1 MSKYDR
7 LITLKE
13 AVIFSN
19 HAEENIRL
27 QIERGLLKKYDRNG
41 NLLNDPLRVKGFF
54 KLSELLE
61 VYDIDDPE
69 AEKQKFFSRKL
80 SKDSSRNIHPKKTIV
95 LNSSEMDE
103 LNHIKEG
110 SIDTWILF
118 LQHSYEEKQVAMTFS
133 EVSNSFV
140 QNEVLEYLDYSSRII
155 KSQGNIIIHSIPTYI
170 PYFGVKLTKVNF
182 FFKYWIVYGTA
193 TPPTQ
198 NIKKFTPVANSILY
212 YVKSPKKFRINR
224 VRIPYRICSFCN
236 EPLKDYGGKKHLR
249 HVDGMVL
256 SDVWHFE
263 NNQFHEK
270 KSLHS
275 LILKRLVDLSCDS
288 STTLLLAPFDGE
300 LPFELQK

>member
-27 QIERGLLKKYDRNG
+27 QIERGLLKKYDKNG
-41 NLLNDPLRVKGFF
+41 NLLDDPLRVKGFF
-54 KLSELLE
+54 KLSELME

-69 AEKQKFFSRKL
+69 AEKEKFLSRKL
-80 SKDSSRNIHPKKTIV
+80 SKDSAKNIHPKKTIV
-95 LNSSEMDE
+95 LSSSEMDE
-103 LNHIKEG
+103 LSLIEEG

-118 LQHSYEEKQVAMTFS
+118 PHHSYNEKQVTMTFS
-133 EVSNSFV
+133 EVSNSFLL
-140 QNEVLEYLDYSSRII
+140 NEVIVYLDHSSRIL

-170 PYFGVKLTKVNF
+170 PYFGVKLTKMNF

-193 TPPTQ
+193 TPPIR
-198 NIKKFTPVANSILY
+198 NRKKFIPVANSILY
-212 YVKSPKKFRINR
+212 YVKTSRKFRINR

-256 SDVWHFE
+256 SDIWHFE
-263 NNQFHEK
+263 NDQSNN
-270 KSLHS
+270 SLHS
-275 LILKRLVDLSCDS
+275 IILRRLVDLSCTS

-300 LPFELQK
+300 LPLELQK